1 MNKINSIRKDW
12 SLIETLIAED
22 RKILDIGCGDGGLM
36 EQLENNRNAITHG
49 IELNRDLAANAIARG
64 FNVVHGNAE
73 LDLSQYSN
81 NSFDYVILSQTLQ
94 AMMKPKDILSE
105 LLRIGSKA
113 IVSFPNFGHW
123 KIRLQLLI
131 SGKMPVTESLPYTW
145 YDTPNIHFFTI
156 KDFLNLCNEMNIVIE
171 KSIGL
176 TSKGKQFDISES
188 VTGVNFFTHEAIFL
202 LSYKNFEPIKI
213 KSSKK
218 VFDLMEL
225 LMKNRRIDL
234 FDDVAKS
241 FIVIYNKMYRNQ
253 DVIITSSSDL
263 SSSTIEKIES
273 KVKELTSKNIKLI
286 NKVDSSIVGG
296 FVLRIGDLQYD
307 ASFKNQLN
315 KLKQDFI
322 NISIQ

>member
-123 KIRLQLLI
+123 KIRLQLLL
-131 SGKMPVTESLPYTW
+131 SGRSPVTEGLPYTW
-145 YDTPNIHFFTI
+145 YETPNFHFFTV
-156 KDFLNLCNEMNIVIE
+156 KDFQDLCKKSNIVIE

-176 TSKGKQFDISES
+176 STKGKQFDIPLGIS
-188 VTGVNFFTHEAIFL
+188 GANLFTHEAIFL
-202 LSYKNFEPIKI
+202 LSFRTYEPIKL

-218 VFDLMEL
+218 IFV
-225 LMKNRRIDL
+225 KNSVL
-234 FDDVAKS
+234 AK
-241 FIVIYNKMYRNQ
+241 
-253 DVIITSSSDL
+253 
-263 SSSTIEKIES
+263 
-273 KVKELTSKNIKLI
+273 
-286 NKVDSSIVGG
+286 
-296 FVLRIGDLQYD
+296 
-307 ASFKNQLN
+307 
-315 KLKQDFI
+315 
-322 NISIQ
+322 